1 MNIRNEIEW
10 HINFIPKELK
20 ILNKERINILWFLF
34 DGGSRYVLNKQL
46 PLTVKYIKG
55 LGREFHIYEMMNY
68 NSVGRNS
75 KPNYPPI
82 FFGIKHTQCR
92 KRQMSIFQEYNQEG
106 YITIDLEMGGSY
118 GKRFFCNSKSYY
130 TSFDH
135 SLQILSIQ
143 NEYTKIM
150 YSNMCRCVGNKQIH
164 KYSFEYIQ
172 KSFQYYNRNNQPVI
186 AFQSFMDSHDDS
198 FSSTPRLD
206 KDIVNLLTNLKK
218 ENILNNTIIIL
229 SSDHGMHYGSYM
241 KSKFGNID
249 HKLPLLTFVYYNN
262 YRSFQNHILLNTKV
276 YIILYYLTK
285 INLLLIMTYIK
296 HYNIFCILI
305 MYN

>member
-1 MNIRNEIEW
+1 MNIKKEIEW
-10 HINFIPKELK
+10 HINFIPKKLK
-20 ILNKERINILWFLF
+20 VLDKERINILWFLF

-55 LGREFHIYEMMNY
+55 LCREYYIYEMMKY
-68 NSVGRNS
+68 HIVGDAS
-75 KPNYPPI
+75 KHNYPPI
-82 FFGIKHTQCR
+82 FYGINNTQCR
-92 KRQMSIFQEYNQEG
+92 KRQISIFQEYNQEG
-106 YITIDLEMGGSY
+106 FITIDLEMEG
-118 GKRFFCNSKSYY
+118 NNEMYY
-130 TSFDH
+130 CKEFKNLKSFDH
-135 SLQILSIQ
+135 SLQILSKQKEFYNIRFG
-143 NEYTKIM
+143 NKP
-150 YSNMCRCVGNKQIH
+150 RCVGNKQIH
-164 KYSFEYIQ
+164 KYAFEYIQ

-241 KSKFGNID
+241 KSKFGYID

-276 YIILYYLTK
+276 YIILYYITK